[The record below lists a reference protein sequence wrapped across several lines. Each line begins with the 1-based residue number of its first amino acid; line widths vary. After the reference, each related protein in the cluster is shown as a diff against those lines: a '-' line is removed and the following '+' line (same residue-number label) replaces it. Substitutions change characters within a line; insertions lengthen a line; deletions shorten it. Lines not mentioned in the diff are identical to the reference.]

1 MIFLLGIAIS
11 FIGSLPFGM
20 INMAVAHT
28 AIRRGMGPALA
39 MAAGA
44 SLIEFLQAFVSLK
57 FTAIFTGNPTIEH
70 IFEAIAS
77 VVFIAGSIY
86 FFFFAK
92 TKASTGDDEPPVK
105 RRHEFMKGIFLSA
118 INVMAIPYWIFYG
131 TLLAANG
138 WLKMENL
145 PVAIFSL
152 GTMAG
157 TFGLLVLYSLLGVK
171 ILRRS
176 ETITRWVN
184 RFIGLV
190 LLGFGVYTLGK
201 LLGAGLW

>member
-1 MIFLLGIAIS
+1 MIFLLGFAIS
-11 FIGSLPFGM
+11 FVGSLPFGM

-44 SLIEFLQAFVSLK
+44 SLIELVQAFVSLK
-57 FTAIFTGNPTIEH
+57 FTAIFTGNPVIERV
-70 IFEAIAS
+70 FEVIAAIA
-77 VVFIAGSIY
+77 FLAGGIY

-92 TKASTGDDEPPVK
+92 TAADSTENEPPVK
-105 RRHEFMKGIFLSA
+105 RRHEFMKGVFLST

-131 TLLAANG
+131 ALLAANG
-138 WLKMENL
+138 WLNMENL

-157 TFGLLVLYSLLGVK
+157 TFTLLVLYSLLGVK

-176 ETITRWVN
+176 AVVTRWVN

-190 LLGFGVYTLGK
+190 LLGFAMYTLAK
-201 LLGAGLW
+201 MAGAV